1 MSLNIKSDSFEKEVA
16 PEGEHIGVCYSI
28 VDLGTREE
36 QWKDNPPKKRKTL
49 RVTWELQDAKMQ
61 EGKNEGKPFVLGKK
75 YTASLN
81 ENATLY
87 KDLVTWRGKPFSQE
101 ELDGFDVSKMVGAPA
116 TLHVEHNDNGNAVI
130 KAIFNP
136 DDFTTKETIN
146 EAVVFDLDVYCDEFN
161 GNSNDD
167 TKAMCDV
174 FDNLPEFLQND
185 ISESFELLAAKENS
199 DSEDSPAEETD
210 ADFDD
215 KIPF

>member
-1 MSLNIKSDSFEKEVA
+1 MGLNISADGFEKEIC
-16 PEGEHIGVCYSI
+16 PEGEYLGVCYSI

-49 RVTWELQDAKMQ
+49 RVTWELQDQLMT
-61 EGKNEGKPFVLGKK
+61 EGANAGKPFVLGRK

-87 KDLVTWRGKPFSQE
+87 KDLVTWRGRPFSKE
-101 ELDGFDVSKMVGAPA
+101 ELDGFDVAKMVGAPA

-130 KAIFNP
+130 KAIFKP

-146 EAVVFDLDVYCDEFN
+146 EAVVFDLDVFCNEFD
-161 GNSNDD
+161 GNSNDE

-174 FDNLPEFLQND
+174 FDGLPEFIQND
-185 ISESFELLAAKENS
+185 INESFELLAAKKEES
-199 DSEDSPAEETD
+199 QQEDTSND
-210 ADFDD
+210 FADDE
-215 KIPF
+215 IPF